1 MSIKTNLIDMIDG
14 HLRDRKI
21 LYVPQFVPYFIAS
34 FGAHIFNLIN
44 KQKGIFFEHGRI
56 PDLRMHVLF
65 VAPPGF
71 FKSMLMKNLV
81 HPDYGCLYVPNQSGK
96 EARVPMHFE
105 GMVTEGAWTGSG
117 YRDKKGVVIP
127 TKGLAEEYASGI
139 VCFEEFSV
147 MTSTMKQQH
156 SLTLDSQILTTLD
169 EGLVRKRTTT
179 RTIDYETNMTCW
191 AGTQQGRFDLSS
203 GLGRREYFVNWVP
216 TPEQGNAL
224 KQAFWD
230 GFNVTLDRPDLDR
243 IRAEV
248 SSMIDRIENI
258 RHVDFDPAIP
268 QLLADVPHFEHRLHA
283 HFALGYQIMSGD
295 FSDKVYVH
303 MDDTLKRLLSVAKT
317 WREHL
322 LSEAEGDQIVQILI
336 QAGGKCTGL
345 EICGRMLGFGS
356 SVRQTR
362 ELLWR
367 LANRARIVD
376 WNEKEDTVTLKRG
389 ASKT

>member
-1 MSIKTNLIDMIDG
+1 MSSKTNISDMIIG

-21 LYVPQFVPYFIAS
+21 LFVPQFAPYFIAS
-34 FGAHIFNLIN
+34 FGAHIFNLVN

-56 PDLRMHVLF
+56 PDMRMHTLF

-81 HPDYGCLYVPNQSGK
+81 HQDYGCLYVPATSGNGS
-96 EARVPMHFE
+96 RVPMHFE

-117 YRDKKGVVIP
+117 YRDKKGTVIP
-127 TKGLAEEYASGI
+127 IKGLAEEFSSGI
-139 VCFEEFSV
+139 VCFEEFSSL
-147 MTSTMKQQH
+147 TSTMKQQH

-203 GLGRREYFVNWVP
+203 GLGRRMYFMNWVP
-216 TPEQGNAL
+216 TPEESNAL
-224 KQAFWD
+224 KKAYWD
-230 GFNVTLDRPDLDR
+230 GLNIPPDKPALDK
-243 IRAEV
+243 IRTEV
-248 SSMIDRIENI
+248 SNLIDRVESI
-258 RHVDFDPAIP
+258 RKVDFDPAIP
-268 QLLADVPHFEHRLHA
+268 NLLGDVPHFEHRLHA
-283 HFALGYQIMSGD
+283 HFAIGHQIMSGD
-295 FSDKVYVH
+295 FTDHLYVS
-303 MDDTLKRLLSVAKT
+303 MDETLRKLMVTAKS

-322 LSEAEGDQIVQILI
+322 LSEAEGDQIIQILV
-336 QAGGKCTGL
+336 QAGGKCTGI

-362 ELLWR
+362 DILWR
-367 LANRARIVD
+367 LANRARLID
-376 WNEKEDTVTLKRG
+376 WNEKEDSVTLKHPF
-389 ASKT
+389 KP